1 MRDLDVIAGELYA
14 TPPSEFVAK
23 RDEEAKSARDAG
35 DRTLAAA
42 LKKLA
47 RPTQGAWLV
56 NLLWRSE
63 SDLVESL
70 FSLGAELGAA
80 QRALDGDEIRSLSAS
95 RQKLMS
101 KIAAAVRRLGA
112 DRGVRIT
119 ADLSREVESTLD
131 SALADEEVAALV
143 RSGRVVKSVTYAG
156 FGPFGGDLSAVPTL
170 RSVPSPAKKKSSR
183 ASSPEDEDEDAA
195 RAKAEA
201 RLADA
206 REVLEEAEEDYTE
219 REQAFTDMESSRD
232 SLRERLD
239 ELREEIRDTE
249 AQLLAAERGLRAEKR
264 RYERAESTLE
274 QARKRLAEAEDA
286 AK

>member
-14 TPPSEFVAK
+14 TPPGEFVAK
-23 RDEEAKSARDAG
+23 RDEEAQAARDAG

-42 LKKLA
+42 VKKLA

-80 QRALDGDEIRSLSAS
+80 QRALDGDEIRRLSTS

-101 KIAAAVRRLGA
+101 KIVAAVRRLGESN
-112 DRGVRIT
+112 GVKLT
-119 ADLSREVESTLD
+119 SDLSREVESTLD
-131 SALADEEVAALV
+131 SALADESVAELV

-156 FGPFGGDLSAVPTL
+156 FGPFGGDLSAVAPL

-183 ASSPEDEDEDAA
+183 SALADDEDAA
-195 RAKAEA
+195 REKAEA
-201 RLADA
+201 RLAEA

-232 SLRERLD
+232 SLKERLD
-239 ELREEIRDTE
+239 SLREEIRDTE

-264 RYERAESTLE
+264 RYERAESSLE
-274 QARKRLAEAEDA
+274 QARKRLADAEEA

>member
-1 MRDLDVIAGELYA
+1 MRDLDVIADELYA
-14 TPPSEFVAK
+14 VPPGEFVAK
-23 RDEEAKSARDAG
+23 RDEATQAARDAG
-35 DRTLAAA
+35 DRTLAASI
-42 LKKLA
+42 KKLQ

-63 SDLVESL
+63 SDLVEEL

-80 QRALDGDEIRSLSAS
+80 QRAMDGDEIRKLSTA

-101 KIAAAVRRLGA
+101 KITGAVRRLGDA
-112 DRGVRIT
+112 QGVRIT

-131 SALADEEVAALV
+131 SALADPSVTELV
-143 RSGRVVKSVTYAG
+143 RSGRVVKSVAYAG
-156 FGPFGGDLSAVPTL
+156 FGPFGGDLSAVPSPL
-170 RSVPSPAKKKSSR
+170 RSVSSPSKKSSR
-183 ASSPEDEDEDAA
+183 KASAEDEDAA
-195 RAKAEA
+195 REQAEA
-201 RLADA
+201 RLAEA

-239 ELREEIRDTE
+239 ELREELRDTE

-274 QARKRLAEAEDA
+274 QARKRLADAEKDA
-286 AK
+286 K

>member
-1 MRDLDVIAGELYA
+1 MRDLDVIADELYA
-14 TPPSEFVAK
+14 VPPGEFVTK
-23 RDEEAKSARDAG
+23 RDEETKAARDAG
-35 DRTLAAA
+35 DRTLAASI
-42 LKKLA
+42 KKLQ

-63 SDLVESL
+63 SDLVEEL

-80 QRALDGDEIRSLSAS
+80 QRAMNGDEIRKLSTA

-101 KIAAAVRRLGA
+101 KIAAALRRVGESN
-112 DRGVRIT
+112 GVRIT

-131 SALADEEVAALV
+131 SALADPSVTELV
-143 RSGRVVKSVTYAG
+143 RSGRVVKSVSYAG
-156 FGPFGGDLSAVPTL
+156 FGPFGGDLSAVPTTL
-170 RSVPSPAKKKSSR
+170 RSVPSPSKKSSR
-183 ASSPEDEDEDAA
+183 KASSAEDEDAA
-195 RAKAEA
+195 REKAEA
-201 RLADA
+201 RLAEA
-206 REVLEEAEEDYTE
+206 REVVEEAEEDYTE

-239 ELREEIRDTE
+239 ELREELRDTE

-274 QARKRLAEAEDA
+274 QARKRLADAEKDA
-286 AK
+286 K